1 MCGQPDQAGIWVSDA
16 DLSGRAREKKITNMR
31 LQVG

>member
-16 DLSGRAREKKITNMR
+16 DLSGRAREKNK
-31 LQVG
+31 LQICDYK